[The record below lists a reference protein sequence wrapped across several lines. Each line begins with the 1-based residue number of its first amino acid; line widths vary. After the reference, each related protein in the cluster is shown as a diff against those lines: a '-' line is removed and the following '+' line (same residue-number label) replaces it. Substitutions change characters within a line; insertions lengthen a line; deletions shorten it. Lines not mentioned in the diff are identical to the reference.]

1 VGILPA
7 LEQALRPVIQLVKII
22 QIVKMVVFSISH
34 TRLSKGGGRLEYEE
48 IPTQQIIDKLRQ
60 TLEPRI
66 GIAQPLS
73 GRENSTIA
81 QNEDDEDIALLK
93 TGFDIYNVPITSYQ
107 RRLGSVV
114 IAVRKIVRKLL
125 RPVLERQVI
134 YNFANTRV
142 VQTLSTQLQKLQENQ
157 QILEKR
163 ITPEFSSGSHE
174 VTAQLETQQK
184 AIAAFQS
191 EIEQIKAVQQQ
202 HTAILEEITAHLNSG
217 CIGINITGN
226 QDTAVPFP
234 YD

>member
-1 VGILPA
+1 
-7 LEQALRPVIQLVKII
+7 
-22 QIVKMVVFSISH
+22 MVRRAYPIF
-34 TRLSKGGGRLEYEE
+34 KGDGRLEYEE
-48 IPTQQIIDKLRQ
+48 IPNQQIIDKLRQ

-66 GIAQPLS
+66 GIAQPPLS
-73 GRENSTIA
+73 GIENSPIA

-125 RPVLERQVI
+125 KPVLERQVI

-157 QILEKR
+157 QILENKVQS
-163 ITPEFSSGSHE
+163 EFSSGSPE

-184 AIAAFQS
+184 AIAHFQS

-202 HTAILEEITAHLNSG
+202 HTAILEEITAQLLDRQTIKH
-217 CIGINITGN
+217 
-226 QDTAVPFP
+226 PR
-234 YD
+234 

>member
-1 VGILPA
+1 M
-7 LEQALRPVIQLVKII
+7 Q
-22 QIVKMVVFSISH
+22 
-34 TRLSKGGGRLEYEE
+34 YEE

-66 GIAQPLS
+66 GIAQPPLS
-73 GRENSTIA
+73 GTQNSTIA

-125 RPVLERQVI
+125 KPVLERQVI

-157 QILEKR
+157 QTILKKIES
-163 ITPEFSSGSHE
+163 EFSSRSPE
-174 VTAQLETQQK
+174 VAAQLEIQQK
-184 AIAAFQS
+184 AIAHFQS
-191 EIEQIKAVQQQ
+191 EIEQIKAVQEQ
-202 HTAILEEITAHLNSG
+202 HTAILEEITAQLLDRPH
-217 CIGINITGN
+217 
-226 QDTAVPFP
+226 
-234 YD
+234 

>member
-1 VGILPA
+1 MRTLHSRDGAQCAPYIH
-7 LEQALRPVIQLVKII
+7 R
-22 QIVKMVVFSISH
+22 MVRSAHPTF
-34 TRLSKGGGRLEYEE
+34 KGGGRLEYEE
-48 IPTQQIIDKLRQ
+48 IPTEQIIDKLRQ

-66 GIAQPLS
+66 GIAQPQLS
-73 GRENSTIA
+73 GTQNSTIA

-142 VQTLSTQLQKLQENQ
+142 VQTLNTQLQRLQESQ

-163 ITPEFSSGSHE
+163 ITPEFSSGSPE
-174 VTAQLETQQK
+174 VTVQLETQQR
-184 AIAAFQS
+184 AIAHFQS

-202 HTAILEEITAHLNSG
+202 HTAILEEITAQLLDRPH
-217 CIGINITGN
+217 
-226 QDTAVPFP
+226 
-234 YD
+234 